1 MQHLEVPNANL
12 IEKYS
17 VRKGIIK
24 IGAQRLPEC
33 SRISTERPAFL
44 AKGAWE
50 TLFKSGFEDYDD
62 ESRTWEF

>member
-1 MQHLEVPNANL
+1 MQYLEVPNANP

-24 IGAQRLPEC
+24 IGAQRLPAC

-44 AKGAWE
+44 AKGA
-50 TLFKSGFEDYDD
+50 
-62 ESRTWEF
+62 